1 MNIITVDFES
11 YYSADLGFSKQTTE
25 EYVRD
30 TRFEVIGVA
39 VQIND
44 GEPEWYTGD
53 MIGTYAFLK
62 KFDWGNSLALAH
74 NAMFDG
80 FILSEHFQIKPKG
93 WLDTL
98 SMGRALHGTN
108 VGGSLKV
115 LAEFYNIGEKGTEVN
130 DAKGLRRTDF
140 PAQQLAQYGE
150 YCKNDVRLTWDLF
163 NCMSQDFPPTELRLI
178 DLTIKMFT
186 EPVLQ
191 LDEGMLER
199 HLVWEQQRK
208 ANILAKYDK
217 DDLMS
222 NPKFADLLR
231 GRGVEPPMKKSVTTG
246 KDTYAF

>member
-1 MNIITVDFES
+1 MNIITVDFET

-30 TRFEVIGVA
+30 PRFEVVGVA
-39 VQIND
+39 VQVND

-53 MIGTYAFLK
+53 SIGTYAFLK
-62 KFDWGNSLALAH
+62 QFDWENSLALAH

-80 FILSEHFQIKPKG
+80 FILTEHFQIKPKG

-115 LAEFYNIGEKGTEVN
+115 LAEFYGIGEKGTEVN

-140 PAQQLAQYGE
+140 PKEQLAQYGE

-163 NCMSQDFPPTELRLI
+163 NCMSQGFPATELRLI
-178 DLTIKMFT
+178 DLTIRMFT
-186 EPVLQ
+186 VIDLHSDTHNFKARVTYVF
-191 LDEGMLER
+191 LSSLF
-199 HLVWEQQRK
+199 RK
-208 ANILAKYDK
+208 
-217 DDLMS
+217 
-222 NPKFADLLR
+222 P
-231 GRGVEPPMKKSVTTG
+231 
-246 KDTYAF
+246 